1 MIQAQLNQSILKGGQ
16 KLPQR
21 RLQKVLDACA
31 RALGVKKGVF
41 VSIGFV
47 TDPQM
52 RKLNRTWRGKDR
64 VTDVLSFVLDEG
76 LLKGEIVLSYRQAV
90 RQAQEMGHSTRDELL
105 FLIVHGVLHLWGYDH
120 EVPQDAKKMFSLQE
134 QILKSLKIDPRL

>member
-1 MIQAQLNQSILKGGQ
+1 M
-16 KLPQR
+16 
-21 RLQKVLDACA
+21 
-31 RALGVKKGVF
+31 F